1 MVSNEIWNNVVMKKL
16 ELTGEVIA
24 NNRIWR
30 SAAWL
35 GMANPDGSVSD
46 KLIDAYSKIKAGLVL
61 TGFQYITPEGKF
73 LPSQISNSK
82 SEDIEGLKRLADAIH
97 STGSLA
103 GAQLVHCGAISNPE
117 WWGGEYAYGP
127 SDAEVPLPTG
137 TTNKAKAMTIE
148 QIEQITEAY
157 GEAAKRAADAS
168 FDAVEIHGAHH
179 FQLWQFFDPHYN
191 KRPADDPYTGT
202 TFEGRSKA
210 MVDAITA
217 VKKAVNIPIL
227 VKVDSSSQAVNPEE
241 VGKLVKKIVPAG
253 ANLITFSGPNPSQNH
268 NEVGEA
274 YFLENVKTIIKI
286 AGDTNVFYGLV
297 GGIRSSEMIVKL
309 LSGEEGN
316 GTKFDIVQ
324 LARPLMSEPALIDR
338 WNEEAKS
345 NELTPARCASCN
357 GCFGAALSGN
367 GAECTRF
374 KGQ

>member
-1 MVSNEIWNNVVMKKL
+1 MKSNEVWNNVVMKRL
-16 ELTGEVIA
+16 ELTSEVIA

-61 TGFQYITPEGKF
+61 TGFQYITPQGQ
-73 LPSQISNSK
+73 LLLGQISNSK
-82 SEDIEGLKRLADAIH
+82 PEDMEGLKRLAEAIH

-148 QIEQITEAY
+148 QIEQITKAY
-157 GEAAKRAADAS
+157 GEAAKRAADAG
-168 FDAVEIHGAHH
+168 FDVIEIHGAHN
-179 FQLWQFFDPHYN
+179 FQLWQFFDPIFN
-191 KRPADDPYTGT
+191 KRPTDDPYTGT

-210 MVDAITA
+210 IVDAITA

-227 VKVDSSSQAVNPEE
+227 VKVDSSSPAVKPEE
-241 VGKLVKKIVPAG
+241 VGQLVKKIVPAG
-253 ANLITFSGPNPSQNH
+253 AKLITFSGPNPSQNP
-268 NEVGEA
+268 EEAGEA
-274 YFLENVKTIIKI
+274 YFLENAKTIIKT
-286 AGDTNVFYGLV
+286 AGETKVFYGLV
-297 GGIRSSEMIVKL
+297 GGIRSPEMIVKL
-309 LSGEEGN
+309 LSGEEDN

-345 NELTPARCASCN
+345 NELTPARCVSCN